1 MLSLDMCSRC
11 VEAGGFGNGRLT
23 LVQVYGYLQVLVAS
37 SPHSNFFSSC
47 LQPHITTATQHQ
59 PTMAA
64 QQVFVVVELIEQI
77 LLLLPEQ
84 DIVVPTRMSVHTSRY

>member
-1 MLSLDMCSRC
+1 
-11 VEAGGFGNGRLT
+11 
-23 LVQVYGYLQVLVAS
+23 
-37 SPHSNFFSSC
+37 
-47 LQPHITTATQHQ
+47 
-59 PTMAA
+59 MAA